1 MIGNKDIQK
10 KKEDGSKT
18 NQMFNIA
25 ERPVMEFISKFLD
38 EPINVIFNDELPTYV
53 QQLTLIPIKE
63 YKEGI
68 CLKFTIKPI
77 VNNLSDNEKKVSNDI
92 IDKIIKNGKVKEGI
106 GFIWYCIKEVF
117 KSLVL
122 SSMINK
128 APMENITI
136 ELNENN
142 WEFYP
147 KYSYEITQRKDYYEN
162 ILSELIYYKKNID
175 KFPETLI
182 TDINDEYIKTV
193 NELIL
198 ISKELE
204 SMPTLLDDEEKIN
217 ESYRKNV
224 VLGIFVEEC
233 LEKDLPKMQ
242 DITEKNITGYKHNN
256 IENEVTNLFK

>member
-1 MIGNKDIQK
+1 MIGNTEIQK
-10 KKEDGSKT
+10 KEEDVAKT

-53 QQLTLIPIKE
+53 QQLTLLPIKE
-63 YKEGI
+63 YKEDV

-77 VNNLSDNEKKVSNDI
+77 VNNLSDNDKKMSNDI

-128 APMENITI
+128 ASMENITI

-147 KYSYEITQRKDYYEN
+147 KYSHDITQRKNYYEN

-175 KFPETLI
+175 KFPETLT
-182 TDINDEYIKTV
+182 TDINAEYIKTV
-193 NELIL
+193 NELI
-198 ISKELE
+198 IINKEIE
-204 SMPTLLDDEEKIN
+204 SMPTLIDDEEKIN
-217 ESYRKNV
+217 ETYRKNV
-224 VLGIFVEEC
+224 TLGIFVEEC
-233 LEKDLPKMQ
+233 LEKDLPRMQ
-242 DITEKNITGYKHNN
+242 DITEKNITSYKYDN
-256 IENEVTNLFK
+256 IENELTKLFI